1 MILDNWLR
9 RFRAGAAL
17 CRFDPR
23 SWNRIANVLESIEGV
38 GCRIEKTENGWG
50 WQIIVD
56 GNSDTEPSPGYD
68 TPYEAKK
75 YSKSGTSVTVPAF
88 ICYHG
93 GKALEVGETTITIT
107 ADGDWIALQYDPDT
121 EAATLIRWPAASGL
135 PQDHDGLLVR
145 GILEFDIEGAEG
157 AEKAVPKRE
166 GKGNIGMMAEDGT

>member
-9 RFRAGAAL
+9 RYRAHSPL
-17 CRFDPR
+17 CRFDPQ

-56 GNSDTEPSPGYD
+56 GNSDTEPPPD
-68 TPYEAKK
+68 
-75 YSKSGTSVTVPAF
+75 SKSGTSVTVPAF
-88 ICYHG
+88 IFYHG
-93 GKALEVGETTITIT
+93 GKALEVGKTTIELEE
-107 ADGDWIALQYDPDT
+107 DGDWIALQYDPDT

-135 PQDHDGLLVR
+135 PQDHDGLVVR
-145 GILEFDIEGAEG
+145 GLWEFDIKGEEGAER
-157 AEKAVPKRE
+157 AVLKRE